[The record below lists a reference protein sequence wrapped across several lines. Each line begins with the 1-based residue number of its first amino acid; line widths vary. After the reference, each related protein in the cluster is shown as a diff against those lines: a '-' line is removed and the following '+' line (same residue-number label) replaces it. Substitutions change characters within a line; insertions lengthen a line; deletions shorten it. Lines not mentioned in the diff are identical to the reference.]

1 MTRAVRA
8 KAFIVILLAAPVL
21 AHLAL
26 LRASLAPLAFALLVL
41 QAACLT
47 WAAMGLVSTPTRLR
61 ALAVAL
67 VITGMILVWRLAP
80 AGLVAASAIPH
91 AISYAGL
98 LAFFLLSLASGR
110 EPAIT
115 AAARRIRGPLSP
127 VLQRYTRHVTI
138 AWCGFFL
145 AQLVASATFGLLV
158 ATAAIP
164 PATWSQ
170 FLNLWNMP
178 LVIAMFAAEFAVRRV
193 RMANEAPS
201 RLIDA
206 LRATRRVAPSGR
218 ATGRVAPS
226 GRATGHVAPA
236 AGHEP

>member
-1 MTRAVRA
+1 MTRAASWLPAARA
-8 KAFIVILLAAPVL
+8 KAFVVVLLAAPVL

-47 WAAMGLVSTPTRLR
+47 WAALGIMKSLDRLR
-61 ALAVAL
+61 PLVVAL
-67 VITGMILVWRLAP
+67 VIAVMVLVWCLAP

-98 LAFFLLSLASGR
+98 LAFFLLSLGPGQ

-127 VLQRYTRHVTI
+127 ALQAYTRHVTR
-138 AWCGFFL
+138 AWCGFFV
-145 AQLVASATFGLLV
+145 AQLATSATLGLLV
-158 ATAAIP
+158 ATAVVS

-170 FLNLWNMP
+170 FLNVWNMP
-178 LVIAMFAAEFAVRRV
+178 LVIAMFAAELAVRRV
-193 RMANEAPS
+193 RMAHEAPS

-206 LRATRRVAPSGR
+206 LRATRRVAP
-218 ATGRVAPS
+218 
-226 GRATGHVAPA
+226 A
-236 AGHEP
+236 AGHDR